1 MNQKNNQ
8 EENLLGFGWFSRWLT
23 GTWYKESNVQ
33 SLGIQSFMK
42 MEIQL
47 RRWLDMKKISVAGQV
62 SDRKQKILVIKPTG
76 HDGKDDIQVW

>member
-1 MNQKNNQ
+1 
-8 EENLLGFGWFSRWLT
+8 
-23 GTWYKESNVQ
+23 
-33 SLGIQSFMK
+33 MK